1 MEAAMKQTEKT
12 AVTADRRA
20 FLKLAGAGA
29 VTGGAAL
36 VGTSMSAEALA
47 ATGGESKETLY
58 RETEHVKRYYD
69 LARS

>member
-1 MEAAMKQTEKT
+1 MEEAMKQTEKT
-12 AVTADRRA
+12 ATADRRA

-36 VGTSMSAEALA
+36 VTKSAPAEAA
-47 ATGGESKETLY
+47 ATAASESKDALY

-69 LARS
+69 LARSF

>member
-1 MEAAMKQTEKT
+1 MEAAMKQMEKP

-36 VGTSMSAEALA
+36 VGASASGEAA
-47 ATGGESKETLY
+47 AAAGADGKETLY
-58 RETEHVKRYYD
+58 RETEHIKRYYD
-69 LARS
+69 LARL

>member
-36 VGTSMSAEALA
+36 VGPSMSAEALA